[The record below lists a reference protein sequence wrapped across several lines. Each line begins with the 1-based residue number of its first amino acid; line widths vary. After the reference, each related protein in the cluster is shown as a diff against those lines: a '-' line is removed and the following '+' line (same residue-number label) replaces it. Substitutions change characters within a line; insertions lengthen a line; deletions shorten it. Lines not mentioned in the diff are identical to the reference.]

1 MKKNISINISGII
14 FHIEEDGYAQLK
26 EYLETI
32 NNYFSNYEDS
42 AEIIADIES
51 RVAEIFLSKLDDG
64 KQVIN
69 AEDVQALIDTMGTVA
84 DFEALED
91 DEPAS
96 AKEKETPED
105 EKEKESKQKADKKER
120 ERIEDAED
128 PGKQKLHRDEKR
140 KVIGGVAAG
149 IAYYFS
155 IDPLWIRLIAVL
167 LLLNIFVSFL
177 SGAVLIVYIIL
188 WIVIPGSSTLGDDE
202 EVKKMFRDPD
212 HQVLGGVSSGIAA
225 YFGTDVTLI
234 RLLFVVSIFLG
245 GTGLIIYIILWMIT
259 PVAKSLT
266 DKMQMQ
272 GEPVTLSNI
281 EQNVKRSLNP
291 DDGEESALAKV
302 LLFPFRLI
310 AALFTALAGLLGP
323 FSKVLMDVVRIFA
336 GIIVTIVGVSGMIS
350 LFFAAGILLG
360 LFTGLGD
367 WISATVVPVGIMTE
381 SVSGFTFLAIF
392 LTAFIPFLVICLLGI
407 SIVTKRMVLRAPLGW
422 SVFGIWVICLISLS
436 IAIPSVI
443 GEFRNE
449 GTFRETR
456 TFDINTAKP
465 LILSLDYVDYD
476 AIDATSLKIRG
487 HKDSVITLNMRY
499 DAHGRTRQDA
509 EKNAQMIEYEVRQRE
524 NELIFDSDYSFKKR
538 SKFRAQQLS
547 MTLYIPYNT
556 KFVMDEDMVD
566 IIEHTLNRSGYKSWQ
581 VTDNNEWVFTEDG
594 LDCLTCSKKY
604 GSGGLL
610 DRRDANRSKN
620 KKKDK
625 IKYKSKSRVYDGDP
639 MTFDIENF
647 DEIEVRGI
655 YNVYLTQ
662 GDDYKIE
669 VKGRERYKRDVLIK
683 KYGDVL
689 EIDMAGKKWDL
700 LKDLDDDFRLDVF
713 ITMPDLEKLSS
724 RGLCYYEIRDFQTAD
739 LEIELSG
746 ASSADI
752 NLTAAELLVYLNGA
766 SSMDLKGRAVYLE
779 ADVSGAS
786 TLKAYDLKA
795 GTVEVSASGASNAR
809 VNADKRLS
817 VDASGLS
824 TVRYQGDANVNII
837 NEDELSTVR
846 RSGR

>member
-64 KQVIN
+64 KQIIN
-69 AEDVQALIDTMGTVA
+69 ADDVQALIDTMGTVA

-91 DEPAS
+91 DEPAKTIEEEKQEKEQQKS
-96 AKEKETPED
+96 AK
-105 EKEKESKQKADKKER
+105 KEKAES
-120 ERIEDAED
+120 DAAND
-128 PGKQKLHRDEKR
+128 IGKQKLHRDEKR

-167 LLLNIFVSFL
+167 LLLNIFFSFL
-177 SGAVLIVYIIL
+177 SGAVFIVYILL

-212 HQVLGGVSSGIAA
+212 SQVLGGVASGIAA

-281 EQNVKRSLNP
+281 EQNVKRSLNQK
-291 DDGEESALAKV
+291 DGEESSLAKV

-310 AALFTALAGLLGP
+310 AALFGALAGLLGP
-323 FSKVLMDVVRIFA
+323 FSRVLVDIVRIFA
-336 GIIVTIVGVSGMIS
+336 GIITTMVGVLGMMS
-350 LFFAAGILLG
+350 LFVTAGVLMG
-360 LFTGLGD
+360 LFTGFGD
-367 WISATVVPVGIMTE
+367 MISASVLPVGIMAE

-392 LTAFIPFLVICLLGI
+392 LTLFIPFLVICLLGI

-436 IAIPSVI
+436 VAIPGVV
-443 GEFRNE
+443 GEFRND
-449 GTFRETR
+449 GSFRETR
-456 TFDINTAKP
+456 TFAMNAEEPI
-465 LILSLDYVDYD
+465 ILSLDYVNF
-476 AIDATSLKIRG
+476 ASIEATSLKLRG
-487 HKDSVITLNMRY
+487 HKDSVLMLDMRY
-499 DAHGRTRQDA
+499 ESHGRTRQDA
-509 EKNAQMIEYEVRQRE
+509 ERNAQMIDYQVRQRN
-524 NELIFDSDYSFKKR
+524 NELIFDSNFSFKDR
-538 SKFRAQQLS
+538 SKYRAQQLN
-547 MTLYIPYNT
+547 MTLYFPYN
-556 KFVMDEDMVD
+556 KVFIMDEDMTE
-566 IIEHTLNRSGYKSWQ
+566 ILEQTLTRNGYKSWQ
-581 VTDNNEWVFTEDG
+581 VTKTNEWMFTEDG
-594 LDCLTCSKKY
+594 LDCITCTKRFSKR
-604 GSGGLL
+604 GGGLL
-610 DRRDANRSKN
+610 DRSDRAKIKDKAKN
-620 KKKDK
+620 K
-625 IKYKSKSRVYDGDP
+625 IKYKGSGMGVYDDEP
-639 MTFDIENF
+639 MAFDIKDFN
-647 DEIEVRGI
+647 EIEVRGI

-662 GDDYKIE
+662 GEVYKIE
-669 VKGRERYKRDVLIK
+669 VKGKDRYKKEVLIK

-689 EIDMAGKKWDL
+689 EIDMSGKKWDMF
-700 LKDLDDDFRLDVF
+700 KDLDDDFRLDVH
-713 ITMPDLEKLSS
+713 ITLPELQKLSS
-724 RGLCYYEIRDFQTAD
+724 KGLSYFEVENFRVDN

-746 ASSADI
+746 ASSAEI
-752 NLTAAELLVYLNGA
+752 NVEARELQIYLNGA
-766 SSMDLKGRAVYLE
+766 SSMDLAGEAEYLD
-779 ADVSGAS
+779 ADLSGAS
-786 TLKAYDLKA
+786 TLKAYA
-795 GTVEVSASGASNAR
+795 MEASTAEVSASGASNAR
-809 VNADKRLS
+809 VNAQSRLS

-824 TVRYQGDANVNII
+824 TIRYRGDAKINII
-837 NEDELSTVR
+837 NEDELSTVK
-846 RSGR
+846 RSGS

>member
-64 KQVIN
+64 KQIIN

-91 DEPAS
+91 DELAS
-96 AKEKETPED
+96 TKEKETPQ
-105 EKEKESKQKADKKER
+105 EKKEQEKADKKEK
-120 ERIEDAED
+120 ERISDAED

-177 SGAVLIVYIIL
+177 SGTVLIVYIIL

-212 HQVLGGVSSGIAA
+212 NQVLGGVSSGIAA
-225 YFGTDVTLI
+225 YFGADVTLI

-245 GTGLIIYIILWMIT
+245 GTGFIIYVILWMIT

-281 EQNVKRSLNP
+281 EQNVKRSLNA

-310 AALFTALAGLLGP
+310 AALFTALAALLGP

-336 GIIVTIVGVSGMIS
+336 GIIVTMVGVSGMIS
-350 LFFAAGILLG
+350 LFIAAGVLLG
-360 LFTGLGD
+360 LFSGLGD
-367 WISATVVPVGIMTE
+367 WISATIVPAGILAE

-392 LTAFIPFLVICLLGI
+392 LTAFIPFLVVCLLGI
-407 SIVTKRMVLRAPLGW
+407 SIMTKRMVIRAPLGW
-422 SVFGIWVICLISLS
+422 SVFGVWVICLISLS
-436 IAIPSVI
+436 ITIPGIV

-449 GTFRETR
+449 GSFRETR
-456 TFDINTAKP
+456 SFDINKEET
-465 LILSLDYVDYD
+465 LILSLDYVDIGG
-476 AIDATSLKIRG
+476 IDATALKLRG
-487 HKDSVITLNMRY
+487 HEDSVVLLDMRY
-499 DAHGRTRQDA
+499 EAHGRTRQDA
-509 EKNAQMIEYEVRQRE
+509 EKNAQMIEYQVRQKG
-524 NELIFDSDYSFKKR
+524 NELIFDSDYTFKNR

-547 MTLYIPYNT
+547 MTLNIPYNT
-556 KFVMDEDMVD
+556 KFVMDEDMAD

-581 VTDNNEWVFTEDG
+581 ITKSNEWVFTEGG
-594 LDCLTCSKKY
+594 LDCLTCTRKY
-604 GSGGLL
+604 GRGGLL
-610 DRRDANRSKN
+610 DRGDSDRSKYKN
-620 KKKDK
+620 KDK
-625 IKYKSKSRVYDGDP
+625 VKYKNKSRVYDGEP

-669 VKGRERYKRDVLIK
+669 VKGRERYRRDVLIK

-689 EIDMAGKKWDL
+689 EIDMSGKKWDL

-713 ITMPDLEKLSS
+713 ITMPELEKLSS
-724 RGLCYYEIRDFQTAD
+724 KGLCYYEIKDFKTGN

-752 NLTAAELLVYLNGA
+752 NLTAAELQIYLNGA
-766 SSMDLKGRAVYLE
+766 SSMNLDGRAVYLE

-795 GTVEVSASGASNAR
+795 STVEVSASGASNAR

-824 TVRYQGDANVNII
+824 TVRYQGDADVNII

-846 RSGR
+846 RSSR